1 MASNVDKVGMMQGL
15 GQQADLGTD
24 FGLVL
29 WTTNFVVLWTDF
41 FECNIGLGHGFHI
54 ETCIIFL

>member
-29 WTTNFVVLWTDF
+29 WATSFVILWK
-41 FECNIGLGHGFHI
+41 H
-54 ETCIIFL
+54 FL